1 MSNPDKRLTGWKLQ
15 QMRAQKIRENPLCL
29 HCLQKGI
36 TRLGDELDHIVPVSK
51 GGGNEESNLQLL
63 CSECHAT
70 KTISDLGYKPKPIIG
85 IDGWPQTDEKFVA
98 GGGIEKSKAQT
109 YKTGMSTT
117 FKKTSGKKA

>member
-51 GGGNEESNLQLL
+51 GGSNEESNLQLL
-63 CSECHAT
+63 CTECHAT
-70 KTISDLGYKPKPIIG
+70 KTISDLGQKPKPKIG
-85 IDGWPQTDEKFVA
+85 LDGWPEPVL
-98 GGGIEKSKAQT
+98 GGGIEKSKAQN

-117 FKKTSGKKA
+117 LKKTSGKKA